1 MGNKESAVANE
12 ESPDGPL
19 SPEQMREFTEKTV
32 FTPQDIQRLLLVYR
46 KISGSTGQGGDGK
59 IDIKEFLTHIKF
71 INEEIGTL
79 IYKMIDTNGD
89 HKIDFAEFVEG
100 LNIFCNG
107 SDLKMKIRKCFE
119 MYDNDH
125 SQSIEKKEIK
135 DIINMSRINN
145 KFIDMDDAHLEEL
158 VYELLQEFDSSRSGN
173 KLTLNDFT
181 KMVTKAPGILDAFEF
196 DMSMLPTPEELKQ

>member
-19 SPEQMREFTEKTV
+19 SPEQMCEFTEKTV

-89 HKIDFAEFVEG
+89 HKIDFTEFVEG

-145 KFIDMDDAHLEEL
+145 NFIDMDDAHLDEL